1 MKNKNIHLDLGT
13 HFGQGLNDFISMLNI
28 DSNWDVYSFEANP
41 ITYNEFK
48 NRGGHNIFGDLNIN
62 FLNQALGTFDG
73 LIKINLETAG
83 DTKKPNGMASTI
95 INLDEWQPWDGTLQQ
110 NFQET
115 AMVQCVD
122 FSKFVNQLE
131 SDFITCK
138 MDIEG
143 AEFDILEKM
152 IIDKSILKINKI
164 WVEFHDSFFKE
175 KQKYLDRKLNII
187 NYLHNNKIDF
197 FEWH

>member
-1 MKNKNIHLDLGT
+1 MNSKKIHLDLGT
-13 HFGQGLNDFISMLNI
+13 HFGQGLNNFISILNI

-48 NRGGHNIFGDLNIN
+48 NIGGHNAFGNLNIN
-62 FLNQALGTFDG
+62 FLNQAIGTSEEM
-73 LIKINLETAG
+73 ISMNLETAG
-83 DTKKPNGMASTI
+83 DTKKPNGMASSI
-95 INLDEWQPWDGTLQQ
+95 ISLNEWQPWGGTLQQ
-110 NFQET
+110 NFKET
-115 AMVQCVD
+115 AIVQCID
-122 FSKFVNQLE
+122 FSNFVSKLDG
-131 SDFITCK
+131 DFITCK

-152 IIDKSILKINKI
+152 ISDRSILKINKI
-164 WVEFHDSFFKE
+164 WIEFHDNFFTE

-187 NYLHNNKIDF
+187 NFLKDKKIDF